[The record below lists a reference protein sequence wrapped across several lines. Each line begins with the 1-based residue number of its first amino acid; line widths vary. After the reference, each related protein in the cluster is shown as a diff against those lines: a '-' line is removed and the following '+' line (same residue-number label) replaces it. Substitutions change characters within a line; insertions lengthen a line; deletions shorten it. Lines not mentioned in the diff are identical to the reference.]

1 MFKNYLLSLL
11 AMAYMPLMTILT
23 VLIFVSIFV
32 LSNVSAIVLKSV
44 IGVLAICLAAVLLKY
59 NFEKESIKKFIRK
72 LENAEEYN
80 DAVMLGSC
88 FFVEERMIVYKKGKC
103 KEYTYDALSQ
113 MKKLNDKKNHAE
125 ISIGDEVYRVPLASD
140 KQGDKLAS
148 FLKRKNP
155 SIQLDGFNELSLNQ
169 LHDIDTSL

>member
-23 VLIFVSIFV
+23 VLIFVNIFV
-32 LSNVSAIVLKSV
+32 LSNVSAIAMKSV

-59 NFEKESIKKFIRK
+59 NFEKESIKKFIRH
-72 LENAEEYN
+72 LENADEYN

-88 FFVEERMIVYKKGKC
+88 FFVEDRMVTYKKGKC
-103 KEYTYDALSQ
+103 KEYTYDVITC

-125 ISIGDEVYRVPLASD
+125 ITIDHEVYRIPLASD

-155 SIQLDGFNELSLNQ
+155 SIQLDGFNEISLNQ

>member
-32 LSNVSAIVLKSV
+32 LSNVSRVAMKSV

-72 LENAEEYN
+72 LDKADEYN

-88 FFVEERMIVYKKGKC
+88 FFVEDRMVTYKKGKC
-103 KEYTYDALSQ
+103 KENTYDVVSC

-125 ISIGDEVYRVPLASD
+125 ITIDNEVYRIPLASD

-155 SIQLDGFNELSLNQ
+155 SIQLDGFNEISLNK